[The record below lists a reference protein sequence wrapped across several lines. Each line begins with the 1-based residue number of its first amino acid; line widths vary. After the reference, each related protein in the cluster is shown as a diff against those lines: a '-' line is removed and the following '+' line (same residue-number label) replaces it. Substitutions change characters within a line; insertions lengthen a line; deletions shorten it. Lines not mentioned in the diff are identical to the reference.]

1 MKFLFHCFAFGLL
14 LIHADG
20 AHSRQI
26 PVAVPT
32 PSNDAI
38 PFQLGSGFLIVI
50 EGQIGPLTPLKFIL
64 DTGATHTMV
73 DARIA
78 DKLSLPRHKG
88 KVLNFDKGIKV
99 DWTNLPELHLGPLA
113 AHNFPVMVGDL
124 KRISEF
130 AEGVDAILGL
140 DLLRTAQSIRI
151 DYRRVSYASKVPRT
165 DRLTLSTL
173 PPSRFSFRCKADQHA

>member
-14 LIHADG
+14 LIHANG

-26 PVAVPT
+26 RVAVST

-38 PFQLGSGFLIVI
+38 PFQLANGFLIVI